1 MKHPVLDNRR
11 RLRVVAIVDII
22 KGVLILGIALGV
34 LHASS
39 HVLENGGLSLL
50 RLLDVDRT
58 LAIPRHFLHL
68 MQLADGERGWITVAA
83 AAYAMLRFVEA
94 YGLWFT
100 RNWARWLGLLSSCIY
115 VPFELYYFLRGPSWT
130 TFSVLLVNVIVVWLL
145 WPRRNL
151 PSSDPTA
158 STIA

>member
-83 AAYAMLRFVEA
+83 GAYAMLRFVEA

-100 RNWARWLGLLSSCIY
+100 RNWARWLGLVSSCIY

-130 TFSVLLVNVIVVWLL
+130 TFSVLMVNLIVVWLL

-151 PSSDPTA
+151 PSSDPTTPTSA
-158 STIA
+158 